1 MIYLFNKSGHINGS
15 ITNWNT
21 SNATNM
27 REMSIFAIQFNRQL
41 NWDTSRTTDIEDM
54 FFRLRKFIEKVGILK
69 RKKL

>member
-41 NWDTSRTTDIEDM
+41 NWNTSRTTDIEDM